1 MWNNESVLAGQ
12 CAQWIERAPVK
23 AICTS
28 RSLMLPGAPVPAI
41 PRGRG
46 AFASLPPKAT
56 CPLLN
61 SFHRSAG
68 NLSPVGDSCA
78 GKPWRRTG
86 ERSVGVPGGHGWPRW
101 LAAWPWGGT
110 RGSRPLLPCFRT
122 RAISHRH
129 RVFHR
134 AEREGPRS
142 RFRCTGAASS
152 SSSTTCSSSVLV
164 AGRNAMIHRIGK
176 KGVVIA
182 LVGYRLRERAI
193 SSSVPLTKRRMSVGK
208 GCPDHYELVGPHRV
222 CSASAAVLIKLS
234 S

>member
-86 ERSVGVPGGHGWPRW
+86 ERSVGVPGGLAGSRRGRGAGRVGRARCFRVSVPVPSRTGTAFFTVRRGRG
-101 LAAWPWGGT
+101 LAAASGAGEQRPPPRLLRVHHLFLWP
-110 RGSRPLLPCFRT
+110 
-122 RAISHRH
+122 
-129 RVFHR
+129 
-134 AEREGPRS
+134 AE
-142 RFRCTGAASS
+142 T
-152 SSSTTCSSSVLV
+152 L
-164 AGRNAMIHRIGK
+164 
-176 KGVVIA
+176 
-182 LVGYRLRERAI
+182 
-193 SSSVPLTKRRMSVGK
+193 
-208 GCPDHYELVGPHRV
+208 
-222 CSASAAVLIKLS
+222 
-234 S
+234 

>member
-56 CPLLN
+56 CPFLN

-78 GKPWRRTG
+78 GMQGSRGVGRGSGRWACRGDTGGLAGSRRGRGAGRVGRARCFRVSVPVPSRTG
-86 ERSVGVPGGHGWPRW
+86 TAFFTVRRGRG
-101 LAAWPWGGT
+101 LAAASGAREQRPPPRLLRVHHLFLWP
-110 RGSRPLLPCFRT
+110 
-122 RAISHRH
+122 
-129 RVFHR
+129 
-134 AEREGPRS
+134 AE
-142 RFRCTGAASS
+142 T
-152 SSSTTCSSSVLV
+152 L
-164 AGRNAMIHRIGK
+164 
-176 KGVVIA
+176 
-182 LVGYRLRERAI
+182 
-193 SSSVPLTKRRMSVGK
+193 
-208 GCPDHYELVGPHRV
+208 
-222 CSASAAVLIKLS
+222 
-234 S
+234 

>member
-86 ERSVGVPGGHGWPRW
+86 ERSVGVPGG
-101 LAAWPWGGT
+101 LA
-110 RGSRPLLPCFRT
+110 GSRRGRGAGRVGRARCFRVSVPVPS
-122 RAISHRH
+122 RI
-129 RVFHR
+129 FHR
-134 AEREGPRS
+134 AGREAPVWEPR
-142 RFRCTGAASS
+142 GAGEVGWRRRRRRL
-152 SSSTTCSSSVLV
+152 TCSSSVGV
-164 AGRNAMIHRIGK
+164 AGRNSTSHPIGK
-176 KGVVIA
+176 
-182 LVGYRLRERAI
+182 RA
-193 SSSVPLTKRRMSVGK
+193 S
-208 GCPDHYELVGPHRV
+208 
-222 CSASAAVLIKLS
+222 
-234 S
+234 